1 MFVCRFFK
9 TEKKTLQNCYQFC
22 APHSMFMFIS
32 IVLNSEFLSFLFKN
46 INTETICCFSRAY
59 FECRQTIQTSM
70 YFSMC
75 TIQLAWYFP
84 SASSI
89 LLGITSWMKQLNSY
103 LQNDCCAL
111 HFHIQQNRWQSCILL
126 SNWVPLENAKPS
138 YLTFHFQFSISFTW
152 TALNMLLNN
161 RLFCS
166 YKKKEFSTRDE
177 QKGNGEKCAQRERK
191 NDNQ

>member
-9 TEKKTLQNCYQFC
+9 TEKSIEKLLPILCSSFDVHVYFNCFK
-22 APHSMFMFIS
+22 FRIS
-32 IVLNSEFLSFLFKN
+32 FFPFKN
-46 INTETICCFSRAY
+46 INRETICCFSRAY

-152 TALNMLLNN
+152 TALNMLYWTIDY
-161 RLFCS
+161 FCS
-166 YKKKEFSTRDE
+166 YKKEFSTRDE
-177 QKGNGEKCAQRERK
+177 QKGNGEKCAKRERK